1 MQKCVFAN
9 GGCYLTKTSKSS
21 KRLSQAY
28 PYESDYD
35 ILAAHTWIDVIFFSF
50 SP

>member
-9 GGCYLTKTSKSS
+9 GGYYLTKTSKNS
-21 KRLSQAY
+21 KRPRQAY
-28 PYESDYD
+28 PYETDYD
-35 ILAAHTWIDVIFFSF
+35 ILATHTWIDVIFFSF